1 MEKVLALVTESEAT
15 KCDLCNQLNSLLEG
29 YMKVVGYA
37 TETGFKVPISADLVV
52 FSSMEM
58 YEISKDLVDPNC
70 PIIIANRAL
79 NMSYIDKLFSIPNG
93 TEVLVVNDLLS
104 TAQEVIN
111 ILIEVGV
118 DQLSY
123 HAYAPGET
131 YDHQIQYAVTPAEV
145 ALIPKHIQNKID
157 LGARIIDITT
167 IIEILTRLDLLDEK
181 SRFISSKYVETIIR
195 LNKRLSD
202 SIVDATITNK
212 YLNKVLNHVNDGLIA
227 YDEKGTIT
235 VYNETSETIF
245 GMRSAFVIGKNITQI
260 IKDQSIRDFLLNP
273 SVKDEIVGKIRDNQY
288 IIDKMAFDKS
298 QSYICTIKD
307 TRKSLNFEK
316 KVRQMMMKKGLV
328 AKYHMSDIMG
338 NSQAIRSTVE
348 KAKKLATTDLSIL
361 IRGESGVG
369 KEIFTSAI
377 HNASHRN
384 NGPFLAINFSAL
396 PEELAESE
404 LFGYEEG
411 SFTGAKKGGKKGLFE
426 EANGGTIFLDEIGDI
441 SPRIQARLLR
451 VLQEKEI
458 RRIGGAEIIPIDVR
472 VIAATNRDLVKM
484 CKEGQF
490 REDLYHRLR
499 KLYLKIPPLREHI
512 EDLDELISHFIR
524 LSGGKELS
532 FSAEVFNMLCTNPWT
547 GNVRELQNLV
557 DYFQAINIDQEIQ
570 ITDLPD
576 DYFESLNIDM
586 MNFNQCPQH
595 LTVRVTESKFNPL
608 LLGISNLTVEDKLI
622 LKIIGEANLN
632 GSGIGRKGVSEIAKN
647 SQVDLTDNRVR
658 LKANRLMSKGLIS
671 IEPGRC
677 GMKLTEQGFNWF
689 NKLQR

>member
-29 YMKVVGYA
+29 YMRVVGYA

-79 NMSYIDKLFSIPNG
+79 NMSFIDKLFSIPNG

-123 HAYAPGET
+123 HAYAPGEL
-131 YDHQIQYAVTPAEV
+131 YDPQIQYAVTPAEV

-227 YDEKGTIT
+227 YDEKGIIT

-307 TRKSLNFEK
+307 TRDSLNFEK
-316 KVRQMMMKKGLV
+316 KIRQMMMKKGLV
-328 AKYHMSDIMG
+328 AKYHMSDIIG

-369 KEIFTSAI
+369 KEIFSSAI

-441 SPRIQARLLR
+441 SPRLQARLLR

-484 CKEGQF
+484 CQQGQF

-512 EDLDELISHFIR
+512 EDLDELIAHFIR
-524 LSGGKELS
+524 LSGGKVLT

-576 DYFESLNIDM
+576 DYFESLNIDLM
-586 MNFNQCPQH
+586 KFNQCPQH
-595 LTVRVTESKFNPL
+595 LTVQVTETKFNPL

-622 LKIIGEANLN
+622 IKIIGEANLN
-632 GSGIGRKGVSEIAKN
+632 GSGIGRKGVSEIAKK
-647 SQVDLTDNRVR
+647 SQIDLTDNRVR

-677 GMKLTEQGFNWF
+677 GMKLTEQGFNCF
-689 NKLQR
+689 NNLKR